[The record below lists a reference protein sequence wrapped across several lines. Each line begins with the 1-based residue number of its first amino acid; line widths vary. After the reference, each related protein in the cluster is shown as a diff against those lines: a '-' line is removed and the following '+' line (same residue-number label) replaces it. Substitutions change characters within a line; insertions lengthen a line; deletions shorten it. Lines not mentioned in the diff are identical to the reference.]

1 MLSSLLPSSLAF
13 LAESDLTIGIKHT
26 SAYGFRREQ
35 LDRLLRSIRRRY
47 ATAEVI
53 VADDGCKADR
63 TAARTHNVTL
73 VCTEAGSGLSLGR
86 NTIVRRAST
95 EFVLLLDDDVVF
107 SEATDLAALHD
118 ALVRDPGAALAGGCY
133 DDLVRGGADCFNLA
147 FSVTGG
153 GTAVAA
159 RFATLQAQG
168 GGCGVVDA
176 THNFFLARRSALVQH
191 GWDARQRVMEHE
203 TFFYALWLHGQR
215 VLACPAVRVQHN
227 TSRSLAYV
235 SSSLRFGR
243 MAYFLQYLCKDFPEV
258 ASFATPF
265 IRWDCATRTY
275 CEPTFNA
282 RFPYNAPE
290 CGKAMP
296 WWEDE
301 DDRSAVELPLV
312 TRAHVEAWGA
322 VDAGSAS
329 PTARELGLP
338 RVPLLM
344 MIMTHP
350 TSAASRARRT
360 HQRAT
365 WLSKEWRQRDRPWPV
380 PWRYLYVM
388 GEDGSPTPRVSP
400 SSTTAISGDSLRL
413 LGTAEGYRNLV
424 HKVVAAMRWAA
435 TEVDF
440 DVLLKADDD
449 VVVHVSS
456 LYDWV
461 WRLPPQRRHALY
473 AGYVW
478 RGKPVVRSDKLS
490 QSWGRWA
497 VPYEQYGEPTYP
509 PYADG
514 SAYALGRDAVALVL
528 QGVTERER
536 AGAPLLE
543 VEDAFVGTAE
553 AAAKAANRITPAD
566 KVGKLF
572 VPPASAGDNGS
583 APLSF
588 TPPAHCAKKRRP
600 KRCAY
605 ELRRSWCVS
614 LVALYGSTAESWFHK
629 GITSRGTSIIK
640 QEERT
645 AAAWPRWRTRGEQES
660 QRLEAYQRQRSRCKR
675 AGGECAR
682 EALPAWAAGGKLVGK
697 PLLPQGACKCS
708 VPTEREL

>member
-1 MLSSLLPSSLAF
+1 
-13 LAESDLTIGIKHT
+13 
-26 SAYGFRREQ
+26 
-35 LDRLLRSIRRRY
+35 
-47 ATAEVI
+47 
-53 VADDGCKADR
+53 
-63 TAARTHNVTL
+63 
-73 VCTEAGSGLSLGR
+73 
-86 NTIVRRAST
+86 
-95 EFVLLLDDDVVF
+95 
-107 SEATDLAALHD
+107 
-118 ALVRDPGAALAGGCY
+118 
-133 DDLVRGGADCFNLA
+133 
-147 FSVTGG
+147 
-153 GTAVAA
+153 
-159 RFATLQAQG
+159 
-168 GGCGVVDA
+168 
-176 THNFFLARRSALVQH
+176 
-191 GWDARQRVMEHE
+191 
-203 TFFYALWLHGQR
+203 
-215 VLACPAVRVQHN
+215 
-227 TSRSLAYV
+227 
-235 SSSLRFGR
+235 
-243 MAYFLQYLCKDFPEV
+243 V

-543 VEDAFVGTAE
+543 VEDAFVGVMLAAAAGRAANVTPTHWPLRTLRAGASAKFKPPDDISPWPQLWVVQPEEAAAEAAGGAEAVRAAAERLAWTKTAE

-588 TPPAHCAKKRRP
+588 TPPAHCAKRRRP

-605 ELRRSWCVS
+605 ELRRSWCAVQ
-614 LVALYGSTAESWFHK
+614 LM
-629 GITSRGTSIIK
+629 
-640 QEERT
+640 
-645 AAAWPRWRTRGEQES
+645 
-660 QRLEAYQRQRSRCKR
+660 
-675 AGGECAR
+675 
-682 EALPAWAAGGKLVGK
+682 
-697 PLLPQGACKCS
+697 
-708 VPTEREL
+708 